1 MGRGE
6 APGASGDLS
15 CDQPFFCQYQRKKG
29 DHAYIL
35 EFKVRNP
42 KKEKNLEEIVQNALR
57 QIEEKK
63 YAAELEAGGIPP
75 EKIRKYGFA
84 FEGKEVLI
92 GQADGSVRNDRLC
105 FPVMIY

>member
-1 MGRGE
+1 M
-6 APGASGDLS
+6 
-15 CDQPFFCQYQRKKG
+15 
-29 DHAYIL
+29 
-35 EFKVRNP
+35 RNP
-42 KKEKNLEEIVQNALR
+42 KKEKNLEETVQNALR